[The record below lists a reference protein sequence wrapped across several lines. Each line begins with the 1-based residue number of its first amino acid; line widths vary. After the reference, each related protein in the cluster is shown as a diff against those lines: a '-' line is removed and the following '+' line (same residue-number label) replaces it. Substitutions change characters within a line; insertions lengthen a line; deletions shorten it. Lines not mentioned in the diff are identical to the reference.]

1 MHVHLWREDPTTVL
15 CSKARSRQV
24 ALRRLVAPV
33 DPAKQAANHAE
44 RHGLWVQRVG
54 KTAPLDRY
62 GSFSVVFLSEAV
74 SKLPRATWII
84 YELPRDCCCPLEDD
98 VYVETLRAK
107 RMDQVVQ
114 DVAGRDSNEPQ
125 VCRVGHPVRNL
136 KFELRNIRHVVFSEM
151 PIRLH
156 MERTKETTHG
166 LNIARL
172 HRTKKQGRCADV
184 GCVVCSSR
192 RPFPVIPYENMTST
206 APADEHVHVAL
217 RKAAFETST
226 Q

>member
-1 MHVHLWREDPTTVL
+1 MRVRLWREDRTTVL

-172 HRTKKQGRCADV
+172 HRKKNKDGALMLGVWCVSCAV
-184 GCVVCSSR
+184 HSR
-192 RPFPVIPYENMTST
+192 
-206 APADEHVHVAL
+206 
-217 RKAAFETST
+217 
-226 Q
+226 